1 MASALPLRDNEKIFD
16 SVLVISDRNVIDGQL
31 QDAVYG
37 FERTA
42 GVVATIKRDAAP
54 PQLKE
59 LRQTAVK
66 AARLRVPKL
75 FARV

>member
-1 MASALPLRDNEKIFD
+1 MEPAASAVPLRKNEKVFD

-42 GVVATIKRDAAP
+42 GVVATIKGDGGSKSGERG
-54 PQLKE
+54 Q
-59 LRQTAVK
+59 
-66 AARLRVPKL
+66 
-75 FARV
+75 